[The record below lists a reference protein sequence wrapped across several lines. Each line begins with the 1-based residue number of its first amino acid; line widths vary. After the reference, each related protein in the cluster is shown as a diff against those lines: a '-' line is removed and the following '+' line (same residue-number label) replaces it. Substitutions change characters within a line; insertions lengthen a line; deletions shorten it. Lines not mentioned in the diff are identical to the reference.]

1 MDISIYN
8 PNTMG
13 PPLSH
18 YSQVARAKSS
28 EMIFIAGQVAT
39 DLQGRSVGKGDFE
52 TQMKQALDNIRL
64 ALESADAS
72 FANVVMFTTYL
83 VEAEDIANFWRVR
96 EALFP
101 KLFPNRSYPPNTLLI
116 VNRLVHE
123 DFLIEIQTI
132 AVR

>member
-8 PNTMG
+8 PKTMG

-18 YSQVARAKSS
+18 YSQVARAEAS

-52 TQMKQALDNIRL
+52 TQMKQALENIRL

-72 FANVVMFTTYL
+72 FANVVTFTTHL
-83 VEAEDIANFWRVR
+83 VKAEDIANFWRVR

-101 KLFPNRSYPPNTLLI
+101 KLFPNHAYPPNTLLV

>member
-8 PNTMG
+8 PKTMG

-18 YSQVARAKSS
+18 YSQVARAEAS

-52 TQMKQALDNIRL
+52 TQMKQGFENIRL
-64 ALESADAS
+64 ALESADAT
-72 FANVVMFTTYL
+72 FANVVTFTTYL
-83 VEAEDIANFWRVR
+83 VKAEDIAHFWRVR
-96 EALFP
+96 ETLFP
-101 KLFPNRSYPPNTLLI
+101 KLFPNGAYPPNTLLV